1 MNNAF
6 IVIINSTSKYG
17 HDVQTATVI
26 HAMDKTRKK
35 ILNSLKKYAS
45 EIIAKQ
51 AHCRPNEELTEL
63 MEYINFPEEPRDGEL
78 VKDIYDIRAYW
89 TNGVIRLY

>member
-6 IVIINSTSKYG
+6 IVIINSTSKWG

-26 HAMDKTRKK
+26 HAMDETREK
-35 ILNSLKKYAS
+35 ILSLLKKYAS
-45 EIIAKQ
+45 NIITKQ
-51 AHCRPNEELTEL
+51 VHCNPNNELTEL
-63 MEYINFPEEPRDGEL
+63 MEYIDFPEEPRDGEL